1 MSDSTMLIRRKGIC
15 TNPDCDMCL
24 SREVQEIE
32 PGEDFVCAEC
42 GAPLKDAGKIPTPG
56 GDTPPNKL
64 IPIIIG
70 VVAILLGGGA
80 AWYFLSGNGSNSGNA
95 TGLSFTIEGPSEL
108 KIGDERT
115 LEVVSETGTNDEAL
129 TWTSSNETVVSVDN
143 SGKVKAL
150 AEGTAQIT
158 AKNEVIGAEATLDV
172 NVKKKNGGNNN
183 GTAPTQPSKLN
194 LTYGSWD
201 GPVAGGQPNGM
212 GTFTFSKSLT
222 IDLKDGYGSTASAN
236 AGDKIVGAK
245 FKNGKLQQGE
255 LQRTNGERV
264 MLIGL
269 NQEL

>member
-1 MSDSTMLIRRKGIC
+1 M
-15 TNPDCDMCL
+15 
-24 SREVQEIE
+24 
-32 PGEDFVCAEC
+32 
-42 GAPLKDAGKIPTPG
+42 
-56 GDTPPNKL
+56 
-64 IPIIIG
+64 
-70 VVAILLGGGA
+70 
-80 AWYFLSGNGSNSGNA
+80 
-95 TGLSFTIEGPSEL
+95 
-108 KIGDERT
+108 
-115 LEVVSETGTNDEAL
+115 
-129 TWTSSNETVVSVDN
+129 
-143 SGKVKAL
+143 
-150 AEGTAQIT
+150 
-158 AKNEVIGAEATLDV
+158 

>member
-1 MSDSTMLIRRKGIC
+1 M
-15 TNPDCDMCL
+15 
-24 SREVQEIE
+24 EI
-32 PGEDFVCAEC
+32 P
-42 GAPLKDAGKIPTPG
+42 
-56 GDTPPNKL
+56 PPNKL

-129 TWTSSNETVVSVDN
+129 TWTSSNETVASVDN

>member
-56 GDTPPNKL
+56 GDTKKNKL

-80 AWYFLSGNGSNSGNA
+80 AWYFLSGNGSNSDNA

-115 LEVVSETGTNDEAL
+115 LDVVSETGTNDEAL
-129 TWTSSNETVVSVDN
+129 TWTSSNETVASVDN

-158 AKNEVIGAEATLDV
+158 AKNEANGAEATLDV

-183 GTAPTQPSKLN
+183 GTAPT
-194 LTYGSWD
+194 
-201 GPVAGGQPNGM
+201 
-212 GTFTFSKSLT
+212 
-222 IDLKDGYGSTASAN
+222 
-236 AGDKIVGAK
+236 
-245 FKNGKLQQGE
+245 
-255 LQRTNGERV
+255 
-264 MLIGL
+264 
-269 NQEL
+269 